1 MKFLSRVVWS
11 EGMYLGPHHFQ
22 AQSRYFEDS
31 IGFAVSALW
40 YQPYGLLGCVLDEEA
55 LGNGTLSLVQAR
67 GIFSDG
73 MPFLM
78 PDCDALPPARPIAG
92 LFPPTRESLTVMLA
106 VPRRKPQGLN
116 CALTADRDH
125 ARYRAENRALRDET
139 TGSDERPVQV
149 GRKNIQLVLDTEPA
163 EDLVSLPIGR
173 VMRDGAGRL
182 VFDPDFIPPC
192 LQISASERLML
203 LLQRLIEI
211 LEQKSSALGGS
222 PQEARPM
229 GDFSQ
234 RDIRNFWMLH
244 AVNSALAPLRHLWI
258 SKRSHP
264 EELFVELSRLAGA
277 LCTFL
282 LESHPRALPIYD
294 HERLSECFTA
304 LDRHIRT
311 HLGIMWKV
319 DYLTIPLGKVKDYF
333 YEGEIADTRC
343 LGRSRWMFG
352 IGAHLGDAELITKTP
367 QLVKICSARF
377 VSELVRRAIAGLP
390 LTHVPV
396 PPSAI
401 NAKLE
406 MQYFD
411 INRFGPFWDSITQTR
426 RVGIYVPGDFPDP
439 ELELVVILE
448 T

>member
-1 MKFLSRVVWS
+1 
-11 EGMYLGPHHFQ
+11 
-22 AQSRYFEDS
+22 
-31 IGFAVSALW
+31 
-40 YQPYGLLGCVLDEEA
+40 
-55 LGNGTLSLVQAR
+55 
-67 GIFSDG
+67 
-73 MPFLM
+73 
-78 PDCDALPPARPIAG
+78 
-92 LFPPTRESLTVMLA
+92 
-106 VPRRKPQGLN
+106 
-116 CALTADRDH
+116 
-125 ARYRAENRALRDET
+125 
-139 TGSDERPVQV
+139 V
-149 GRKNIQLVLDTEPA
+149 GRKNIQLVLDTEPT
-163 EDLVSLPIGR
+163 EDLVTLSIGR

-192 LQISASERLML
+192 LQISASERLMM

-222 PQEARPM
+222 PNEVRPM

-234 RDIRNFWMLH
+234 RDILNFWMLH

-264 EELFVELSRLAGA
+264 EELFLELSRLAGA
-277 LCTFL
+277 LCTFA
-282 LESHPRALPIYD
+282 LESHPRTLPVYD
-294 HERLSECFTA
+294 HERLSECFAA

-311 HLGIMWKV
+311 HLGIMVKTN
-319 DYLTIPLGKVKDYF
+319 YLTIPLEKVKDYF

-352 IGAHLGDAELITKTP
+352 IGAHLGDAEVITKTP
-367 QLVKICSARF
+367 QLVKICSAKF

-390 LTHVPV
+390 LIHVPV

-401 NAKLE
+401 PAKLE

-411 INRFGPFWDSITQTR
+411 INRFGPFWDSITHTR
-426 RVGIYVPGDFPDP
+426 RVGIYVPGDLPDP